1 MTMNDNRMTEKRIS
15 SGRLVYQSKKYPEL
29 RVFDETQSDDLRCL
43 VAYHEDTPIMRGY
56 EDDGY
61 EYFLSQKVDIFP
73 SDNYETCDLSE
84 SLFIEL
90 AESCVAGIEH
100 EGWEHK
106 PSSGVYTS
114 KTIPEL
120 TVTFEKHGNI
130 DRDVDFIASCHGEQ
144 LFCGSLD
151 EVGYYL
157 NMDTGKKYG
166 FDEPNVMRP
175 LDYADIAKVLH
186 AAEQCGEFIQ
196 NKTKN
201 NKQKGNPEIEH

>member
-1 MTMNDNRMTEKRIS
+1 MNDNKMTEERIS
-15 SGRLVYQSKKYPEL
+15 SGKLVYQSKEHPEL
-29 RVFDETQSDDLRCL
+29 RIFDETEPADLRCF
-43 VAYHEDTPIMRGY
+43 VAYHEDTPIMMGY

-61 EYFLSQKVDIFP
+61 EYFFSQKVDIFP

-90 AESCVAGIEH
+90 AESCAAGIEH
-100 EGWEHK
+100 EGWEHNY
-106 PSSGVYTS
+106 GGTYTS

-120 TVTFEKHGNI
+120 TVTFEKHSDF

-144 LFCGSLD
+144 LFRGNLD

-186 AAEQCGEFIQ
+186 AAEQCGKFIQ

-201 NKQKGNPEIEH
+201 NKQKGNSEIEH